1 MTTNLSS
8 TSQPDFLIPLT
19 QAAICYGDGENKPL
33 PPAVIVVDALL
44 QAENYAKKQKVNYDF
59 SSLNGKW
66 RLCFATGTK
75 KARAKGGIILGKGRY
90 VPKFVPI
97 HITFY
102 ANLEN
107 DTMPKGTITNQVQL
121 GSILLQ
127 LSGLTKYLDKKNI
140 LAFDFLQMQ
149 LSLFAKTIFTQSI
162 GSTKKNEDF
171 YEKPIGKLP
180 FFSFFLVTE
189 NMIAARGKGGGLA
202 LWIRESS

>member
-19 QAAICYGDGENKPL
+19 QTAICYRENQPL
-33 PPAVIVVDALL
+33 PPAVIIVDALL
-44 QAENYAKKQKVNYDF
+44 QAENYAKKQKVKYNF
-59 SSLNGKW
+59 SLLNGKW

-75 KARAKGGIILGKGRY
+75 KARAKGGIILGQGRY

-97 HITFY
+97 HITFSSS
-102 ANLEN
+102 LEN
-107 DTMPKGTITNQVQL
+107 DTMLKGTITNQVQL
-121 GSILLQ
+121 GSMLLQ

-149 LSLFAKTIFTQSI
+149 LSLFTKTIFTKSI
-162 GSTKKNEDF
+162 SSTGENQDF
-171 YEKPIGKLP
+171 HENPIGKLP

-202 LWIRESS
+202 LWIREKS